1 MGSLNKV
8 GVVIWVENNVVHF
21 RIYNG
26 MRVYRGQLL
35 KVIDRGVRFIVRVF
49 DFKPEALLTPA
60 EVARI
65 SFKKEMGEEVEL
77 LDKPVRCY
85 DVALATIVAQ
95 IDEDELVYGPT
106 SVPSLFSY
114 VEYLEDED
122 LEKLNLDTGDIDI
135 GFLRSGHKA
144 TSSKVSLNGVKAFP
158 HHILVCSITGGGK
171 TNFGKILAWNIMRG
185 GGVYSLLVI
194 DTESEYFDGGDP
206 SHLGLVHSHYAEKGL
221 FYVTTKVKFPC
232 KLQFE
237 FKYNGVNLTRRINA
251 HPLEIWCGDLHPE
264 DFIQTG
270 EFTPPQEALLWMAWR
285 IRNED
290 WINYL
295 IYEDANQ
302 IYDDLRGKTQKITI
316 LVTKRKLRYILG
328 DFEIFKGSRCHSN
341 LIKKV
346 LEEIANGK
354 VVLVD
359 MPSASEAQEKLV
371 TVLLARRIFKFYER
385 MRKHAPER
393 WRNLPTTLIV
403 VEEAHRYLSKRAL
416 YGSGERRENIFSI
429 ISKRGRKYRVGL
441 CCITQMPGE
450 LDEPVIRQQLTK
462 VILPLPTKPDYQLI
476 INYSPHLDN
485 AGQEIKTLD
494 RGEALIV
501 SPPSGFKFAVP
512 AKIHK
517 YENVILGELAYE
529 LKLLKQV
536 YLFGGA

>member
-1 MGSLNKV
+1 MGELNKV
-8 GVVIWVENNVVHF
+8 GVVIWVENNIVHF
-21 RIYNG
+21 RVYNG
-26 MRVYRGQLL
+26 MRVERGQLL
-35 KVIDRGVRFIVRVF
+35 KVVDGNLNFIVRVF
-49 DFKPEALLTPA
+49 DFKPEALLSPA

-65 SFKKEMGEEVEL
+65 SFKKEKGEEVEL

-85 DVALATIVAQ
+85 DVAIATIVAQ

-114 VEYLEDED
+114 VEYLDDQD

-144 TSSKVSLNGVKAFP
+144 TSKRVSLNGLKTFP

-171 TNFGKILAWNIMRG
+171 TNFGKILAWNIMRSG
-185 GGVYSLLVI
+185 GLYSLLII
-194 DTESEYFDGGDP
+194 DTESEYFDGGDS

-221 FYVTTKVKFPC
+221 FYVTSKVKFPC
-232 KLQFE
+232 KMQYE
-237 FKYNGVNLTRRINA
+237 FKYNGVNLARRIRA
-251 HPLEIWCGDLHPE
+251 YPLEIWWGDLHPE

-270 EFTPPQEALLWMAWR
+270 EFTPPQESLLWMAWR
-285 IRNED
+285 IRNEN
-290 WINYL
+290 WLNYL
-295 IYEDANQ
+295 IYRDANQ
-302 IYDDLRGKTQKITI
+302 IYEDLRGKTQKITI

-328 DFEIFKGSRCHSN
+328 NYEIFKRNTCKSN
-341 LIKKV
+341 LIKAV
-346 LEEIANGK
+346 LEEIVNGK
-354 VVLVD
+354 VVLID
-359 MPSASEAQEKLV
+359 MPSASEAQEKLI
-371 TVLLARRIFKFYER
+371 TVLFARRIFKFYEK
-385 MRKHAPER
+385 MRKTSPEK
-393 WRNLPTTLIV
+393 WKHLPTTLIV
-403 VEEAHRYLSKRAL
+403 VEEAHRYLSKKAL
-416 YGSGERRENIFSI
+416 YGGREKRENIFST

-450 LDEPVIRQQLTK
+450 LDEPIIRQQLTK
-462 VILPLPTKPDYQLI
+462 IILPLPTKPDYQLI

-512 AKIHK
+512 AKIHR
-517 YENVILGELAYE
+517 YENVILSELAYE

-536 YLFGGA
+536 YLFSRA